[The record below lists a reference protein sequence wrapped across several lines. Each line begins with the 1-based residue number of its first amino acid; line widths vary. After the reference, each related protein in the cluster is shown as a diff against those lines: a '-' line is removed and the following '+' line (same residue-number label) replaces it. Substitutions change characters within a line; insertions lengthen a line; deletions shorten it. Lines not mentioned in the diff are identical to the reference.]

1 MKKILS
7 YLGIEAFGWYE
18 LMFAMYLI
26 LAGYHYGSIPMSALM
41 LVIMAGIAFLRGARP
56 TYKPHIIGYV
66 FAYIIIHD
74 VFLWFILP
82 SHPSYV
88 ISNVIVNVVTY
99 FALFIILSKLDCR
112 KSISMIYLVS
122 VVSLLGLYYH
132 VALIQRGVMVE
143 PIRLPFMP
151 EMSTS
156 SRAFEEGLRPKSFF
170 WEPAA
175 CVTFLMVPFY
185 ISVIKK
191 RWIWVA
197 VLMFSMFISTSSN
210 GIILSTLILCVYI
223 ILGSAKM
230 RYKLLTALLALGMLY
245 LFISTDVFEFG
256 REKLENTE
264 VEGNARLS
272 NGPLLVMRTNPSY
285 LILGVPNANAYDYIK
300 DNNISI
306 KGMQI
311 DDESI
316 FVPTFWA
323 LLLNYGVIGLFLY
336 FAIFWSLVKMDKRLI
351 PYIAALIVATF
362 VQSILVGANFV
373 FQTICMLIIAK
384 NKNIR

>member
-1 MKKILS
+1 
-7 YLGIEAFGWYE
+7 
-18 LMFAMYLI
+18 
-26 LAGYHYGSIPMSALM
+26 
-41 LVIMAGIAFLRGARP
+41 
-56 TYKPHIIGYV
+56 
-66 FAYIIIHD
+66 
-74 VFLWFILP
+74 
-82 SHPSYV
+82 
-88 ISNVIVNVVTY
+88 
-99 FALFIILSKLDCR
+99 
-112 KSISMIYLVS
+112 
-122 VVSLLGLYYH
+122 
-132 VALIQRGVMVE
+132 
-143 PIRLPFMP
+143 
-151 EMSTS
+151 
-156 SRAFEEGLRPKSFF
+156 
-170 WEPAA
+170 
-175 CVTFLMVPFY
+175 MVPFF
-185 ISVIKK
+185 ISVLQK

-223 ILGSAKM
+223 ILGSAKI

-245 LFISTDVFEFG
+245 LFVTTDVFEFG

-311 DDESI
+311 DDESM

-351 PYIAALIVATF
+351 PYTAALIVATF